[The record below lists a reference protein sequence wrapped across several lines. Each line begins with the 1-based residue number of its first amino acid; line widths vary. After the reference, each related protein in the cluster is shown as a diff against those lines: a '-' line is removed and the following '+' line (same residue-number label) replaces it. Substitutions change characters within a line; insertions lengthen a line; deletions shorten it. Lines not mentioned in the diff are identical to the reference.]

1 VKFPFVAAFLL
12 GLSVLPGRAVN
23 IVLDYSFDSN
33 NFFAT
38 NPAARTDLEAA
49 AGFYDS
55 LLTDTLTA
63 ITPGGSDS
71 WTAKFFNPSTG
82 EDAVLENLTLA
93 TNEIRIFVG
102 AGSLSEETLGHGGFG
117 GFSGGGSQEFINS
130 ILARGQSG
138 ALASPKTDFG
148 PWGGSIEF
156 NLTANWYFDS
166 DPSTTE
172 AFSGQNDF
180 YSVALH
186 ELGHV
191 LGIGTSASWFALDSD
206 GAFTGPASTAAYGG
220 AVPLDEHGAHWAPGT
235 MSTIYG
241 TEVPQDASMDPSLA
255 TGTRKYLTALD
266 VAGLSDVG
274 WTIAV
279 PEPATTLLLLS
290 AIPLLLAFRRQP
302 IRRLRR
308 WRLFCR

>member
-1 VKFPFVAAFLL
+1 VD
-12 GLSVLPGRAVN
+12 
-23 IVLDYSFDSN
+23 IVLDYSFDTN
-33 NFFAT
+33 NFFTA
-38 NPAARTDLEAA
+38 NPAAKTDLEAA
-49 AGFYDS
+49 ASFYDS
-55 LLTDTLTA
+55 LLTDTLSA

-82 EDAVLENLTLA
+82 EDEVLENLTLA

-117 GFSGGGSQEFINS
+117 GFSIGGSQEFINA

-138 ALASPKTDFG
+138 ALTNPKTDFG

-156 NLTANWYFDS
+156 NLTSDWYFDS
-166 DPSTTE
+166 DPGTTE
-172 AFSGQNDF
+172 AFAGQNDF

-191 LGIGTSASWFALDSD
+191 LGIGTSDSWFALDSN
-206 GAFTGPASTAAYGG
+206 GVFTGAASVAVYGS
-220 AVPLDEHGAHWAPGT
+220 AVPLDEHGAHWDLGT

-241 TEVPQDASMDPSLA
+241 TEVAQDAAMDPSLA

-266 VAGLSDVG
+266 IAGLSDVG

-290 AIPLLLAFRRQP
+290 TIPLLLASRRQT

-308 WRLFCR
+308 WRLFCK